1 MNKKLLTMAVGA
13 ALAMS
18 AVAAQAEVT
27 VYGQLQVEHALKFD
41 VDYKN
46 DVNTLTDKNQ
56 SEEDSA
62 ARTVD
67 NRRGRLGIKASEDLG
82 GGMTALAHAEW
93 QSETTTGTA
102 YLQDRFTYVGLKGA
116 FGTITAGALK
126 SPYKY
131 TGGVNYDP
139 FVTTTLQARSNGGM
153 LGGGIE
159 SLGGFAANNA
169 FGAHGFIENS
179 IGYSNKFGP
188 VKLAATYSLDEEG
201 TVNGADGDYTFA
213 LSVGQGP
220 WEAFVAATHDDELLA
235 NVVAGVSE
243 DRATYDATKV
253 GGKFKIGGGNMSH
266 TIKVVAE
273 QFSLEEDGMYSTD
286 VTTIAYDTKIADY
299 VAETTGTLTFV
310 GYELGLG
317 KTTIVVQVGA
327 EEHEFD
333 TGLPVGI
340 KPERT
345 RDYTAV
351 GVIHKLSKKTRV
363 FAGIR
368 STAIEEDDKLAATL
382 DYEEDVDVASIG
394 LRVDF

>member
-18 AVAAQAEVT
+18 AAAAQAEVT

-46 DVNTLTDKNQ
+46 DVNTIQDKNQ
-56 SEEDSA
+56 SEEDSN

-102 YLQDRFTYVGLKGA
+102 YLQDRFTYVGLKGG
-116 FGTITAGALK
+116 FGTITAGSLK
-126 SPYKY
+126 SAYKY

-153 LGGGIE
+153 LGNDIVAA
-159 SLGGFAANNA
+159 GGFTAHSAY
-169 FGAHGFIENS
+169 GAHSFIENS

-188 VKLAATYSLDEEG
+188 VKLVATYSLDEEG
-201 TVNGADGDYTFA
+201 TANGSDGDYTLA
-213 LSVGQGP
+213 VSAGQGP
-220 WEAFVAATHDDELLA
+220 WEVFVAAAHDDELVGTVTA
-235 NVVAGVSE
+235 TTEN
-243 DRATYDATKV
+243 RALYDATKV

-266 TIKVVAE
+266 TIKAVAE
-273 QFSLEEDGMYSTD
+273 SFTLEADATVCTD
-286 VTTIAYDTKIADY
+286 VTNAACIYDSD
-299 VAETTGTLTFV
+299 VSLVNETTGTLTYV

-317 KTTIVVQVGA
+317 KTTIALQVGA
-327 EEHEFD
+327 EEHEYD
-333 TGLPVGI
+333 SGVAGAL
-340 KPERT
+340 KPEMT

-368 STAIEEDDKLAATL
+368 STAIEEDDKVAGNL
-382 DYEEDVDVASIG
+382 DYEEDIDVASIG